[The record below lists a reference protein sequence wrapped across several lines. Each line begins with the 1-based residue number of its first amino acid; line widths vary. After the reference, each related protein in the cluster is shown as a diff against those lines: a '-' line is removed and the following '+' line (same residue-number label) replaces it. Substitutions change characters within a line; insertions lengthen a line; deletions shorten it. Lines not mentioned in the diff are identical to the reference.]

1 MKTTS
6 LSYLTIT
13 MLFLLLISCSSK
25 KNNSFVISGK
35 ISNLNE
41 DFAILSVVDDIQNNK
56 TTIIDTLKINKK
68 GKFNSVYFLEP
79 NIYNLTFDNKK
90 TVTLAI
96 DEGQQINI
104 KGESIDDLKI
114 TGSIDTDLLNAYED
128 FRKESL
134 TRLVK
139 SVRNKIKNLQLNNAL
154 EKEITELRNL
164 EIENYQKHLNEL
176 ILFIKE
182 KMEEQKD
189 NYLDNHYIHRSNW
202 LRAAVL
208 GANDGILS
216 TASLAIGVA
225 AASDSRELIVFT
237 TLAGLVA
244 GALSMAAGEYVSV
257 SSQTDIEKGDIERER
272 QELEQ
277 MPEMELQRL
286 ADIYVERGLKKD
298 TALIVAKELTAHD
311 ALGAH
316 IRDEL
321 GLNEISQAQPIQA
334 AFASGAAFT
343 VGGVLPL
350 LVALFLPLK
359 SMEYTLYGF
368 ALFFLIILGSLAAKT
383 GGSSMVKAIVRI
395 TFWGTIAMGLTALVG
410 YMFNVNV
417 G

>member
-1 MKTTS
+1 M
-6 LSYLTIT
+6 
-13 MLFLLLISCSSK
+13 
-25 KNNSFVISGK
+25 
-35 ISNLNE
+35 
-41 DFAILSVVDDIQNNK
+41 VDQ
-56 TTIIDTLKINKK
+56 T
-68 GKFNSVYFLEP
+68 
-79 NIYNLTFDNKK
+79 
-90 TVTLAI
+90 
-96 DEGQQINI
+96 
-104 KGESIDDLKI
+104 
-114 TGSIDTDLLNAYED
+114 
-128 FRKESL
+128 
-134 TRLVK
+134 
-139 SVRNKIKNLQLNNAL
+139 
-154 EKEITELRNL
+154 
-164 EIENYQKHLNEL
+164 
-176 ILFIKE
+176 
-182 KMEEQKD
+182 D

-225 AASDSRELIVFT
+225 AASDNRALIVFT

-257 SSQTDIEKGDIERER
+257 SSQTDIEKADIEREK
-272 QELEQ
+272 QELIAL
-277 MPEMELQRL
+277 PELELQRL
-286 ADIYVERGLKKD
+286 AEIYEKRGLKKE
-298 TALIVAKELTAHD
+298 TALTVAKELTEYD